1 MSMAI
6 GPRTQS
12 FGGSTAAKADV
23 RELTFRPTVK
33 QEKFMKDTAGQLLL
47 SGSFG
52 AGKSKIGTEK
62 GYMLNMRYPGNRGL
76 IVRKAFGDVRASTVN
91 QTLLE
96 SVIPDTHI
104 PEEGHNKGE
113 HIIEHFT
120 GVTDPTGEPVMSEIH
135 YHGLDSGRKTGADDL
150 PRKIGSMEYGWIFV
164 DEGTELRLGEWNQ
177 LLGRLRYS
185 GKEQGGVYYTVPIQQ
200 IFTATN
206 PAGPNHW
213 MYDKFF
219 REGGEADTSVY
230 RMNVRD
236 NPGVSEAYVQRM
248 ETNFSGIYYDRYV
261 EGKWVG
267 AEGMIFSE
275 YDPAVHLVHPDDLPG
290 DGWTLRREHQW
301 GETGETS
308 YWVDPPAGWSIYRSI
323 DFGYTNPFVCQWWA
337 RGPDDTLVLFREL
350 YRTETIVEDL
360 AETIKEMDP
369 SDRSVTRTFADHDAE
384 DRDTLNRHG
393 ITTEPARKD
402 VSPGLQA
409 VKSRMKL
416 DDRGRANLYIME
428 GARTHKPDPNQKLES
443 GTLKTIDEI
452 PGYVWDRGVGD
463 GEEPLKED
471 DHGCDGMR
479 YVVYSIDGGINL
491 SAAELDEWTEV
502 AQGF

>member
-1 MSMAI
+1 MAM
-6 GPRTQS
+6 GPRSQS
-12 FGGSTAAKADV
+12 LGGSTAAKDDV
-23 RELTFRPTVK
+23 REIKFRPTEK
-33 QEKFMKDTAGQLLL
+33 QEAFMKDTADQLLL

-62 GYMLNMRYPGNRGL
+62 GFMLNMRYPGNRGL
-76 IVRKAFGDVRASTVN
+76 VVRKAFGDVRSSTIN

-96 SVIPDTHI
+96 SVIPDSHI
-104 PEEGHNKGE
+104 PDGSHNKGE
-113 HIIEHFT
+113 HIIEHYT
-120 GVTDPTGEPVMSEIH
+120 GVTDPSGDPVMSEIH

-164 DEGTELRLGEWNQ
+164 DEGTELSLGEWNQ
-177 LLGRLRYS
+177 LLGRLRYN
-185 GKEQGGVYYTVPIQQ
+185 GKEQAGMRYRVPIQQ

-206 PAGPNHW
+206 PEGPSHW

-219 REGGEADTSVY
+219 REGGDDDTSVY

-236 NPGVSEAYVQRM
+236 NPGVSNAYVNRL
-248 ETNFSGIYYDRYV
+248 ETNLTGIYYDRYV

-267 AEGMIFSE
+267 AEGMIFDE
-275 YDPAVHLVHPDDLPG
+275 YDPSVHLVHPDDLPG
-290 DGWTLRREHQW
+290 EGWTMHRSQQW
-301 GETGETS
+301 KDTMETS
-308 YWVDPPAGWSIYRSI
+308 YWVEPPVGWQIYRTV

-350 YRTETIVEDL
+350 YKTETIVEDL
-360 AETIKEMDP
+360 AEEINEMGP
-369 SDRSVTRTFADHDAE
+369 SERSVTRTFADHDAE

-393 ITTEPARKD
+393 ISTEPARKD

-416 DDRGRANLYIME
+416 DERGRAGIYIME
-428 GARTHKPDPNQKLES
+428 GARCHKPDPNQKLDN

-452 PGYVWDRGVGD
+452 PGYVWDRDVGD
-463 GEEPLKED
+463 GEEPVKED
-471 DHGCDGMR
+471 DHGCDSMR
-479 YVVYSIDGGINL
+479 YMVYSIDGGTDI
-491 SAAELDEWTEV
+491 SVDELTEWQEA